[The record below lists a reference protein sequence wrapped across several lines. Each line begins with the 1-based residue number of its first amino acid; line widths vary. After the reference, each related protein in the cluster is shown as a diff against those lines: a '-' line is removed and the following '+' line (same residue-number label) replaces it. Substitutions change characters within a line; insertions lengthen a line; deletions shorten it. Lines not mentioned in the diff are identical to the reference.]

1 MPRLASELGVMSE
14 AALGCVWGRWG
25 QTSTQED
32 TLEPVSGPC
41 CLGLTDTGDSQEELA
56 LSTLEVP
63 SLGPQ
68 SSCRWPGRSPRGCT
82 DSK

>member
-32 TLEPVSGPC
+32 TLEPVSGPH
-41 CLGLTDTGDSQEELA
+41 CLGLSDIVTPGGAGTLCIGAPFAWASERVQVAWQEPEGLH
-56 LSTLEVP
+56 
-63 SLGPQ
+63 
-68 SSCRWPGRSPRGCT
+68 
-82 DSK
+82 

>member
-32 TLEPVSGPC
+32 TLEPVSGPH
-41 CLGLTDTGDSQEELA
+41 CLGLSDIVTPGGA
-56 LSTLEVP
+56 GTL
-63 SLGPQ
+63 
-68 SSCRWPGRSPRGCT
+68 
-82 DSK
+82 